1 MYLFIF
7 CIYTTFVLFRLSIL
21 PKSKT
26 AGNADLHI
34 LFLSKQYHVI
44 TLRQVHSLEED
55 GKPAP
60 VCCLEV
66 ERGLENKY
74 FIIAT
79 TRKRLFQF
87 VGKVA
92 EGSEQQGFSS
102 IFNQNQ
108 DLLPSFQEFP
118 ANMGYS
124 EITFYTSKLRTS
136 PKAFAWMMGNGVL
149 YGQLDYVRPDSLLS
163 DVQVNVCVWENV
175 LNVLIKFSSTLTS
188 FLSLFHISSFTIK

>member
-1 MYLFIF
+1 MVNKIF
-7 CIYTTFVLFRLSIL
+7 FT
-21 PKSKT
+21 
-26 AGNADLHI
+26 G
-34 LFLSKQYHVI
+34 
-44 TLRQVHSLEED
+44 QVHSLEED

-102 IFNQNQ
+102 IFSQNQ

-163 DVQVNVCVWENV
+163 DVQVNVRVSLDNV
-175 LNVLIKFSSTLTS
+175 
-188 FLSLFHISSFTIK
+188 

>member
-1 MYLFIF
+1 M
-7 CIYTTFVLFRLSIL
+7 
-21 PKSKT
+21 
-26 AGNADLHI
+26 
-34 LFLSKQYHVI
+34 
-44 TLRQVHSLEED
+44 
-55 GKPAP
+55 
-60 VCCLEV
+60 
-66 ERGLENKY
+66 ENKY

-102 IFNQNQ
+102 IFSQNQ

-163 DVQVNVCVWENV
+163 DVQVNVCACMES
-175 LNVLIKFSSTLTS
+175 FSSS
-188 FLSLFHISSFTIK
+188 N

>member
-1 MYLFIF
+1 M
-7 CIYTTFVLFRLSIL
+7 RSSKIL
-21 PKSKT
+21 PRTSSYISR
-26 AGNADLHI
+26 H
-34 LFLSKQYHVI
+34 HVVF
-44 TLRQVHSLEED
+44 LRQVHSLEED

-66 ERGLENKY
+66 ERGFENKY

-102 IFNQNQ
+102 IFSQNH

-163 DVQVNVCVWENV
+163 DVQVNVSTCEKVSLSTQTNYS
-175 LNVLIKFSSTLTS
+175 FSQQCS
-188 FLSLFHISSFTIK
+188 FLP

>member
-1 MYLFIF
+1 MS
-7 CIYTTFVLFRLSIL
+7 FVLNNTI
-21 PKSKT
+21 
-26 AGNADLHI
+26 
-34 LFLSKQYHVI
+34 
-44 TLRQVHSLEED
+44 QVHFLEED

-60 VCCLEV
+60 VCCLEI

-163 DVQVNVCVWENV
+163 DVQVNVYSCVWPNMHSSHLCLSYFIFYFLCNCV
-175 LNVLIKFSSTLTS
+175 LPYQIGVGVHSR
-188 FLSLFHISSFTIK
+188 H

>member
-1 MYLFIF
+1 ML
-7 CIYTTFVLFRLSIL
+7 CIYYVWWYFQVNQKQQKIL
-21 PKSKT
+21 T
-26 AGNADLHI
+26 YI
-34 LFLSKQYHVI
+34 LCYATQHQCIFF
-44 TLRQVHSLEED
+44 LRQVHSLEED
-55 GKPAP
+55 GRPAP

-102 IFNQNQ
+102 IFSQNQ

-163 DVQVNVCVWENV
+163 DVQVSVCVRIFFIQQILLAQTNAYLNNV
-175 LNVLIKFSSTLTS
+175 
-188 FLSLFHISSFTIK
+188 

>member
-1 MYLFIF
+1 M
-7 CIYTTFVLFRLSIL
+7 
-21 PKSKT
+21 
-26 AGNADLHI
+26 
-34 LFLSKQYHVI
+34 
-44 TLRQVHSLEED
+44 RQVHSLEED

-66 ERGLENKY
+66 ERGLESKY

-92 EGSEQQGFSS
+92 EGAEQQGFSS

-136 PKAFAWMMGNGVL
+136 PKAFAWMMGNGVF

-163 DVQVNVCVWENV
+163 DVEVVIFVCVSSLKDGPVNVKLYCLHINFCFIF
-175 LNVLIKFSSTLTS
+175 LFPLLLSLSQSNRCGSTRQTLT
-188 FLSLFHISSFTIK
+188 LISTRPSPLC

>member
-1 MYLFIF
+1 M
-7 CIYTTFVLFRLSIL
+7 
-21 PKSKT
+21 K
-26 AGNADLHI
+26 
-34 LFLSKQYHVI
+34 
-44 TLRQVHSLEED
+44 QVHSLEED

-66 ERGLENKY
+66 ERGGSENKY

-87 VGKVA
+87 VGKLA

-102 IFNQNQ
+102 IFSQNQ

-124 EITFYTSKLRTS
+124 EITFYTPKLRNS
-136 PKAFAWMMGNGVL
+136 PKSFGWMMGNGVL

-163 DVQVNVCVWENV
+163 DVQVNVYFKTFIQK
-175 LNVLIKFSSTLTS
+175 LKHL
-188 FLSLFHISSFTIK
+188 

>member
-1 MYLFIF
+1 M
-7 CIYTTFVLFRLSIL
+7 
-21 PKSKT
+21 
-26 AGNADLHI
+26 
-34 LFLSKQYHVI
+34 
-44 TLRQVHSLEED
+44 
-55 GKPAP
+55 
-60 VCCLEV
+60 

-163 DVQVNVCVWENV
+163 DVQVNVCVWKNV
-175 LNVLIKFSSTLTS
+175 
-188 FLSLFHISSFTIK
+188 HISQ

>member
-1 MYLFIF
+1 MYIF
-7 CIYTTFVLFRLSIL
+7 FCTTVKKKLEIL
-21 PKSKT
+21 TVFYFYPQK
-26 AGNADLHI
+26 
-34 LFLSKQYHVI
+34 
-44 TLRQVHSLEED
+44 VHSLEED

-87 VGKVA
+87 VGKVS

-102 IFNQNQ
+102 IFSQNQ

-136 PKAFAWMMGNGVL
+136 PKAFGWMMGNGVL

-163 DVQVNVCVWENV
+163 EVQVSVCLCDCFY
-175 LNVLIKFSSTLTS
+175 LNGLCSNQSISHCIPFRCGSTPLTLTLVS
-188 FLSLFHISSFTIK
+188 ASPSPLY